1 MEKTKSKSKVLILG
15 AGIILGIVLIVI
27 SVVAFNK
34 GNQNEKN
41 VVTTSSLQKII
52 KVRRLSTSTAV
63 YNGIAKVKNEK
74 KSDKI
79 DYYVAYEAK
88 VSAGIDFDKVD
99 IVVDHEAK
107 KVSIKIP
114 DVYITDVV
122 VDVSSMDF
130 IFNDKSANK
139 SAVTEKAFKACEE
152 DAETESK
159 EQNAILELAQ
169 QNAVNAITALV
180 KPFIEQMDKEY
191 TLIVE

>member
-52 KVRRLSTSTAV
+52 KVSRLSTSTAV

-152 DAETESK
+152 DAETERK

-180 KPFIEQMDKEY
+180 KPFIEQMDEEY

>member
-52 KVRRLSTSTAV
+52 KVSRLSTSTAV

-152 DAETESK
+152 DLNLHSK
-159 EQNAILELAQ
+159 
-169 QNAVNAITALV
+169 
-180 KPFIEQMDKEY
+180 MR
-191 TLIVE
+191 

>member
-15 AGIILGIVLIVI
+15 AGIILGIVLIMI

-52 KVRRLSTSTAV
+52 KVSRLSTSTAV

-139 SAVTEKAFKACEE
+139 SAVTEKAFKVCEE

-180 KPFIEQMDKEY
+180 KPFIEQMDEEY

>member
-52 KVRRLSTSTAV
+52 KVSRLSTSTAV

-88 VSAGIDFDKVD
+88 VSAVRM
-99 IVVDHEAK
+99 A
-107 KVSIKIP
+107 
-114 DVYITDVV
+114 
-122 VDVSSMDF
+122 
-130 IFNDKSANK
+130 
-139 SAVTEKAFKACEE
+139 AC
-152 DAETESK
+152 
-159 EQNAILELAQ
+159 
-169 QNAVNAITALV
+169 
-180 KPFIEQMDKEY
+180 
-191 TLIVE
+191 

>member
-15 AGIILGIVLIVI
+15 VGIILGIVLIVI
-27 SVVAFNK
+27 LAVAFNK

-52 KVRRLSTSTAV
+52 KVSRLSTSTAV

-152 DAETESK
+152 DAEAESK
-159 EQNAILELAQ
+159 EQDAIFELAQ

-180 KPFIEQMDKEY
+180 KPFIEQMDEEY

>member
-1 MEKTKSKSKVLILG
+1 MIL
-15 AGIILGIVLIVI
+15 A
-27 SVVAFNK
+27 VAFNK

-52 KVRRLSTSTAV
+52 KVSRLSTSTAV

-152 DAETESK
+152 DAEAESK
-159 EQNAILELAQ
+159 EQDAIFELAQ

-180 KPFIEQMDKEY
+180 KPFIEQMDEEY

>member
-1 MEKTKSKSKVLILG
+1 MK
-15 AGIILGIVLIVI
+15 
-27 SVVAFNK
+27 
-34 GNQNEKN
+34 KN

-52 KVRRLSTSTAV
+52 KVSRLSTSTAV

-107 KVSIKIP
+107 KVSIKY
-114 DVYITDVV
+114 DVIITDVV

-139 SAVTEKAFKACEE
+139 SAGDRKSV
-152 DAETESK
+152 
-159 EQNAILELAQ
+159 
-169 QNAVNAITALV
+169 
-180 KPFIEQMDKEY
+180 
-191 TLIVE
+191 

>member
-1 MEKTKSKSKVLILG
+1 MG

-52 KVRRLSTSTAV
+52 KVSRLSTSTAV

-159 EQNAILELAQ
+159 EQNAIFELAQ

-180 KPFIEQMDKEY
+180 KPFIEQMDEEY